1 MQVTGYKLREAL
13 KRWQLTRETAA
24 VQFPETLKV
33 FPGETK
39 PKPDEMASRV
49 EKAER
54 AIAALQTA
62 QARYNMAVS
71 ALYKGERMPLITA
84 IKLCG
89 ALGRVEKLWRMAATG
104 KRDKYA
110 LYRSDDPTR
119 MKEGEILAKRAI
131 SHEEAAAHVASVSAE
146 TGALREAISVAN
158 ATSVAI
164 ENLDASL
171 FE

>member
-13 KRWQLTRETAA
+13 RRWQLRRETAA

-33 FPGETK
+33 FPGEEKAK
-39 PKPDEMASRV
+39 PEEMAAIV

-62 QARYNMAVS
+62 QLRYNGAVNVP
-71 ALYKGERMPLITA
+71 YKGSEIPLITA

-89 ALGRVEKLWRMAATG
+89 ALGRVEKLWRLAATG

-110 LYRSDDPTR
+110 HYRSDDPTR
-119 MKEGEILAKRAI
+119 IKEGEIFAKRAI
-131 SHEEAAAHVASVSAE
+131 SPEEAAAHVAFMGAE
-146 TGALREAISVAN
+146 LGALREAISIGN
-158 ATSVAI
+158 ASSKDI
-164 ENLDASL
+164 KDLDASL